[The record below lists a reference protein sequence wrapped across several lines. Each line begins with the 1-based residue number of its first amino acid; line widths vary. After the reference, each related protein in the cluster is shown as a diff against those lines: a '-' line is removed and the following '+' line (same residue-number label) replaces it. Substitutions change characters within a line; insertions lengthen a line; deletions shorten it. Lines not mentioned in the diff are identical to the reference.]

1 VTDFP
6 PAAMQFILQHI
17 ESVAQ
22 LEVLIYVRDHG
33 DHAVTPVELA
43 NTLAL
48 TSEMSSAILAD
59 LARRGFAVKADAGFR
74 YETATSEIDDVVEL
88 LAEYYRTHRIAI
100 TSAIYSKPIHKVKTF
115 ADAFRLRPEE

>member
-1 VTDFP
+1 
-6 PAAMQFILQHI
+6 MQFILQHI

-22 LEVLIYVRDHG
+22 LEVLIYVRDHA

-48 TSEMSSAILAD
+48 TTEMSSAILAD
-59 LARRGFAVKADAGFR
+59 LARRGLAVKVDAAFR
-74 YETATSEIDDVVEL
+74 YEVTTSEIDDVIESLV
-88 LAEYYRTHRIAI
+88 EYYRTHRIAI
-100 TSAIYSKPIHKVKTF
+100 TTAIYSKPLHKVKTF